1 MKLELLGASTNSSR
15 GRTKL
20 ATCFSRLC
28 TSVMLILVVLTGC
41 TNLQPVAMDSKKL
54 QEEIRDGNV
63 IHEGETVRVVTR
75 DGVSRLLVVTGVEDN
90 TLQGYAQGA
99 KAGAVVIEIPVDEI
113 LLLEKEK
120 VNAADTTASTL
131 GVTAIVLPLAIIG
144 ILILGM

>member
-28 TSVMLILVVLTGC
+28 TSVMLIIVVLTGC

-63 IHEGETVRVVTR
+63 IHEGESVRVVTR

>member
-54 QEEIRDGNV
+54 QEELRDGNV

>member
-1 MKLELLGASTNSSR
+1 MKLVLLGASTNSSR

-20 ATCFSRLC
+20 ATCISRLC

-120 VNAADTTASTL
+120 VNAVDTTASTL
-131 GVTAIVLPLAIIG
+131 GVTAIVLPFAIIG

>member
-1 MKLELLGASTNSSR
+1 MHSA
-15 GRTKL
+15 
-20 ATCFSRLC
+20 AI
-28 TSVMLILVVLTGC
+28 LILLLFSALTGC
-41 TNLQPVAMDSKKL
+41 TNLHPVDMDSKKL

-75 DGVSRLLVVTGVEDN
+75 DGVSRLLVVTGVEEN

-99 KAGAVVIEIPVDEI
+99 KAGAVVIEIPLDDI

-120 VNAADTTASTL
+120 VNAVDTTASTL
-131 GVTAIVLPLAIIG
+131 GVTAIVLPLAILG

>member
-1 MKLELLGASTNSSR
+1 
-15 GRTKL
+15 
-20 ATCFSRLC
+20 
-28 TSVMLILVVLTGC
+28 MLILVVLTGC

>member
-28 TSVMLILVVLTGC
+28 TSVMLILVFLTGC

-120 VNAADTTASTL
+120 VNAVDTTASTL